1 MRFSFAIVLVV
12 VAALTSSTS
21 AAPIDDQAC
30 PLVCRKNSVCHVCEE
45 YREFQWFP
53 GFNHDSP
60 TLQFLA
66 MANGFQLIDH

>member
-21 AAPIDDQAC
+21 AAPIEDEAC
-30 PLVCRKNSVCHVCEE
+30 PLCERK
-45 YREFQWFP
+45 YQWFP

-60 TLQFLA
+60 TLQFLP
-66 MANGFQLIDH
+66 MANGSQPIDH